1 MMKFLKIVII
11 VDLIE
16 GNIVMN
22 VYLDNGASTKV
33 DEKVVKEMIPYFTEK
48 YGNASSLHSFGRS
61 ALEGLEKARRTIAKK
76 INARADEIIF
86 TSGGTESDNLAI
98 YGIAFLDKKKN
109 HLITSKIEHPAV
121 LNTFKDLEKKGFD
134 VTYLDVDNGGFIDLE
149 NLKNKITSKTA
160 LVSIMHAN
168 NEVGTIQDIKSIGKI
183 CKEKNIIF
191 HTDAVQSFTKFPLN
205 VKKDNVDLASFSSHK
220 IHGPKGVGALYV
232 KNGINLA
239 KIMQGGRH
247 EFNKRPGT
255 ENVSGAV
262 GFAKAVSLMNEK
274 EIKKIEKLRNKLVN
288 GIVKNIKDVSL
299 NGPKE
304 NRLCNNINISFHG
317 IEGETVG
324 TYLDMKGIATST
336 GSACAS
342 KSLNPSHVLIAMGV
356 KVENAHGSIRMTL
369 SKFTTEKEI
378 DYVLKVLPGIV
389 KKARRIS
396 MF

>member
-1 MMKFLKIVII
+1 MKA
-11 VDLIE
+11 
-16 GNIVMN
+16 
-22 VYLDNGASTKV
+22 YLDNGASTRV
-33 DEKVVKEMIPYFTEK
+33 DEKVVKEMIPFFTEK
-48 YGNASSLHSFGRS
+48 YGNASSLHSFGRD

-86 TSGGTESDNLAI
+86 TSGGTESDNIAI
-98 YGIAFLDKKKN
+98 WGIAFLDKKKN

-121 LNTFKDLEKKGFD
+121 LNMFKALEKMNFD
-134 VTYLDVDNGGFIDLE
+134 VTYLDVNKEGFIDLE
-149 NLKNKITSKTA
+149 QLKNSITSKTA

-168 NEVGTIQDIKSIGKI
+168 NEIGTIQDIRAIGKI
-183 CKEKNIIF
+183 CKEKNVIF
-191 HTDAVQSFTKFPLN
+191 HTDAVQSFTKVPLN

-220 IHGPKGVGALYV
+220 IHGPKGIGALYIRNGVELV
-232 KNGINLA
+232 KM
-239 KIMQGGRH
+239 MQGGKH

-255 ENVSGAV
+255 ENVPGAI

-274 EIKKIEKLRNKLVN
+274 EIKNIEKLRNKLIN
-288 GIVKNIKDVSL
+288 GIMKNIPDVSL

-304 NRLCNNINISFHG
+304 NRLCNNVNISFQG
-317 IEGETVG
+317 VEGETIG

-342 KSLNPSHVLIAMGV
+342 KSLNPSHVLMAMGL
-356 KVENAHGSIRMTL
+356 KAEQAHGSIRMTL
-369 SKFTTEKEI
+369 SRFTTEKEI
-378 DYVLKVLPGIV
+378 DYVLKELPGIV

>member
-1 MMKFLKIVII
+1 MK
-11 VDLIE
+11 
-16 GNIVMN
+16 
-22 VYLDNGASTKV
+22 VYLDNGASTRV

-48 YGNASSLHSFGRS
+48 YGNASSLHGFGRT
-61 ALEGLEKARRTIAKK
+61 ALEGLEKARKTIAKK

-98 YGIAFLDKKKN
+98 YGVAYINPRKKY
-109 HLITSKIEHPAV
+109 LITSSIEHPAV
-121 LNTFKDLEKKGFD
+121 LNTFKDLEKKGFE
-134 VTYLDVDNGGFIDLE
+134 VTYLGVDKEGFVDIRELE
-149 NLKNKITSKTA
+149 EALNNKTA

-168 NEVGTIQDIKSIGKI
+168 NEMGSIQ
-183 CKEKNIIF
+183 NIREMGMLCHKYGALF
-191 HTDAVQSFTKFPLN
+191 HTDAVQSFTKVLIN
-205 VKKDNVDLASFSSHK
+205 VKKDHIDIASFSSHK
-220 IHGPKGVGALYV
+220 INGPKGVGALFV
-232 KNGINLA
+232 RHDLDLEKL
-239 KIMQGGRH
+239 MQGGRH
-247 EFNKRPGT
+247 EFNRRPGT
-255 ENVSGAV
+255 ENVPGAV

-274 EIKKIEKLRNKLVN
+274 EVKKIEKLRNKLIN
-288 GIVKNIKDVSL
+288 GIMKNIPDVSL

-304 NRLCNNINISFHG
+304 NRLCNNVNISFNG

-342 KSLNPSHVLIAMGV
+342 KSLSPSHVLTAMGL

-378 DYVLKVLPGIV
+378 DYVLKELPGIV